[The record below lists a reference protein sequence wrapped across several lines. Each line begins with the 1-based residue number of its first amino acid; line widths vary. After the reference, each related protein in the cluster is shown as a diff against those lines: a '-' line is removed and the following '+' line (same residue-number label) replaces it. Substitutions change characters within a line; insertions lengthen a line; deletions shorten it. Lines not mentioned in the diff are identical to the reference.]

1 MSSNETK
8 LSTFRLCIFFFWWTY
23 VHLIATVYGQGPP
36 TPNTEFGF
44 HLSLKLIC
52 AAEKGGGHTEGK
64 KGVPTLTTK
73 KKGLFSC
80 YAHHTDKK
88 TGALRG

>member
-1 MSSNETK
+1 MKQNDQIVGCA
-8 LSTFRLCIFFFWWTY
+8 FFFFWWTY

-36 TPNTEFGF
+36 APNTEFGF

-73 KKGLFSC
+73 KKGLVLLLCPS
-80 YAHHTDKK
+80 H
-88 TGALRG
+88 R